1 MLLADIGGPERMRA
15 GLWSIAQ
22 ATQADELMLVS
33 DVYDPALRLRSLEI
47 TAQAAI
53 W

>member
-1 MLLADIGGPERMRA
+1 MRA